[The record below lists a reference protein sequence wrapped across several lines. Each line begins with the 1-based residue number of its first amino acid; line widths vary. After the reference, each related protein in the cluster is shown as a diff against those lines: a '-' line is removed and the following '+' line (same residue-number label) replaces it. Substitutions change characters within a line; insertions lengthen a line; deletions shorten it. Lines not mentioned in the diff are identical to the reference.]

1 MEEISR
7 TTSHGGGRRP
17 LPNPQLASS
26 SMPEDEYEDIVAD
39 PSPHGP
45 GSREQCDGSFLD
57 PSNIWIEF
65 EAVRSSAEY
74 HVAEYLRYLAQSRS
88 PANGGEI
95 SQEAQNIII
104 IRLKIAR
111 DSVIRDLL
119 IMENILSYSA
129 ALRNPPKVSSTAALC
144 TLTTGMAAVV
154 NHAKAVVL
162 FSQFAFVA
170 SAVTLAVP
178 PAWNWYQTRNH
189 TAAHAS
195 VEQLRRAFE
204 SDINSID
211 DTSRRTLKQSNFTF
225 LRRAHAY

>member
-95 SQEAQNIII
+95 SQGT
-104 IRLKIAR
+104 
-111 DSVIRDLL
+111 
-119 IMENILSYSA
+119 
-129 ALRNPPKVSSTAALC
+129 PKVSSTAALC

-178 PAWNWYQTRNH
+178 PA
-189 TAAHAS
+189 
-195 VEQLRRAFE
+195 
-204 SDINSID
+204 
-211 DTSRRTLKQSNFTF
+211 
-225 LRRAHAY
+225 